1 MSAQRLVRLKA
12 EMAMMAKNP
21 VPGIH
26 CWMKEDHSDVIS
38 VEMEGPEG
46 SPYQSGVFSLEVVL
60 SDRYPFTPPSV
71 RFITPV
77 YHPNIDPNGRVC
89 LSALKPKPTGTWAV
103 NLNIAT
109 VIGAIRILL
118 SEPNLSDPLMTE
130 IAKEYAEN
138 YEAYVS
144 TAKAQTLKHAS
155 KASALKTK
163 TDDQHDSQPK
173 KQRTE

>member
-1 MSAQRLVRLKA
+1 MSAQRLTRLKA

-26 CWMKEDHSDVIS
+26 CWLKEDSSDVIS
-38 VEMEGPEG
+38 VEMDGPEG
-46 SPYQSGVFSLEVVL
+46 SPYESGVFSLEVVL
-60 SDRYPFTPPSV
+60 SDRYPFTPPTV
-71 RFITPV
+71 RFVTPV

-109 VIGAIRILL
+109 VLGAIRILL

-130 IAKEYAEN
+130 IAKEYSEKF
-138 YEAYVS
+138 ESYVS
-144 TAKAQTLKHAS
+144 AARAQTLQHA
-155 KASALKTK
+155 KKTALNKK
-163 TDDQHDSQPK
+163 EHQPDAK
-173 KQRTE
+173 KQKLH